1 MNLTRLN
8 DNADL
13 MLAAA
18 VVGILMLMIIPIP
31 ARLLD
36 MLLAFN
42 ITLSLVILLVAM
54 YNLRALEF
62 SAFPSLLL
70 IATLF
75 RLALNIASTR
85 LILLHGSEGTAAA
98 GHMIKAFG
106 QFVVGGDFVV
116 GMILFAVLIIINF
129 VVITKGAGRIAEVA
143 ARFTLD
149 AMPGKQMSIDADL
162 NAGLIN
168 ETEAR
173 QRRKSVEGEAEFY
186 GAMDGASKFVRGDA
200 VAGILITAINIVGG
214 FIIGILRQ
222 GMPLQAAAETYTL
235 LTVGDGLVTQI
246 PALIISTAAGIMV
259 TRAASETNMG
269 QELSAQLLVHPR
281 AMGLASAILFGFGII
296 PGLPTLPFLVLSGL
310 TGAIAYAASQA
321 KAVSSA
327 PEEGTA
333 VPPEAPEK
341 IESLLPLDVLE
352 LQVGYSLIA
361 LVDVGQDGE
370 LLERIKS
377 IRRQFA
383 QDMGIVVPP
392 LHIRDNLQL
401 NPAEYAILLKGVQIA
416 RGELMPGHYLAMNPG
431 TAESTLAG
439 LPTHEPAFGLPA
451 TWILERDREAA
462 QIAGYTVVNLATVV
476 ATHLTELL
484 KTYAHELL
492 DRQAVQGLLD
502 ALAQQKPKVVE
513 ELVPN
518 SLSLGGVQKVLQNL
532 VRERVSVRDLLTI
545 LEALADAAPLSKDT
559 EILTEYARQRL
570 CRSICKAYQND
581 QGVLGVMVLEP
592 QVESLL
598 IDATKRREPGGA
610 LALDPKTAQRL
621 LDRLATT
628 LEKVLANGS
637 QAVLL
642 CSPTIRAPLRRF
654 LERFLPQLTLLSHL
668 EIAPDVQV
676 QSTATVGFSDASE
689 TV

>member
-1 MNLTRLN
+1 M
-8 DNADL
+8 
-13 MLAAA
+13 
-18 VVGILMLMIIPIP
+18 
-31 ARLLD
+31 
-36 MLLAFN
+36 
-42 ITLSLVILLVAM
+42 
-54 YNLRALEF
+54 
-62 SAFPSLLL
+62 
-70 IATLF
+70 
-75 RLALNIASTR
+75 
-85 LILLHGSEGTAAA
+85 
-98 GHMIKAFG
+98 
-106 QFVVGGDFVV
+106 
-116 GMILFAVLIIINF
+116 
-129 VVITKGAGRIAEVA
+129 
-143 ARFTLD
+143 
-149 AMPGKQMSIDADL
+149 
-162 NAGLIN
+162 
-168 ETEAR
+168 
-173 QRRKSVEGEAEFY
+173 
-186 GAMDGASKFVRGDA
+186 
-200 VAGILITAINIVGG
+200 
-214 FIIGILRQ
+214 
-222 GMPLQAAAETYTL
+222 
-235 LTVGDGLVTQI
+235 GDGLVTQI

-269 QELSAQLLVHPR
+269 QELSSQLLVHPR

-370 LLERIKS
+370 LLECIKS

-431 TAESTLAG
+431 TLEGTLAG

-518 SLSLGGVQKVLQNL
+518 ALSLGGVQKVLQNL

-610 LALDPKTAQRL
+610 LALDPRTAQRL

-676 QSTATVGFSDASE
+676 QSTATVGFGDASE

>member
-1 MNLTRLN
+1 MTLAGLHEK
-8 DNADL
+8 ADL
-13 MLAAA
+13 LLAAA
-18 VVGILMLMIIPIP
+18 VVGILALMIVPVP
-31 ARLLD
+31 PRLLD
-36 MLLAFN
+36 LLLAFN

-54 YNLRALEF
+54 YTLRALEF

-85 LILLHGSEGTAAA
+85 LILLRGSDGAGAA
-98 GHMIKAFG
+98 GHVINAFG

-173 QRRKSVEGEAEFY
+173 QRRKSVEAEAEFY

-200 VAGILITAINIVGG
+200 VAGLLITAINIVGG
-214 FIIGILRQ
+214 FIIGVLRQ

-235 LTVGDGLVTQI
+235 LTVGDGLVSQI

-259 TRAASETNMG
+259 TRAASENNMG
-269 QELSAQLLVHPR
+269 QELSAQLLIHPR
-281 AMGLASAILFGFGII
+281 AIGMVSGILFAFGII

-310 TGAIAYAASQA
+310 AGAVAYVTSQA
-321 KAVSSA
+321 KAAPVA
-327 PEEGTA
+327 PEEDLPAQAEG
-333 VPPEAPEK
+333 PEK
-341 IESLLPLDVLE
+341 IEALLPLDVLE
-352 LQVGYSLIA
+352 LQVGYALIS

-383 QDMGIVVPP
+383 LDMGIVVPP

-401 NPAEYAILLKGVQIA
+401 KPAEYAVLLKGVQIA
-416 RGELMPGHYLAMNPG
+416 RAELMPGHYLAMNPG
-431 TAESTLAG
+431 NVERAVAG
-439 LPTHEPAFGLPA
+439 LATQEPAFGLPA
-451 TWILERDREAA
+451 TWIPERDRETA
-462 QIAGYTVVNLATVV
+462 QIAGYTVVNLATVI
-476 ATHLTELL
+476 ATHLTEIL
-484 KTYAHELL
+484 KAHAHELL

-502 ALAQQKPKVVE
+502 TLAQQKPKVVE

-518 SLSLGGVQKVLQNL
+518 MLSLGGVQKVLQNL
-532 VRERVSVRDLLTI
+532 VRERVSIRDLLSI
-545 LEALADAAPLSKDT
+545 LEALADCAPLSKDP
-559 EILTEYARQRL
+559 EVLTEYVRQRL
-570 CRSICKAYQND
+570 SRSICKTYTNE

-592 QVESLL
+592 SVESLL
-598 IDATKRREPGGA
+598 SDAAKRREPGGP
-610 LALDPKTAQRL
+610 LALDPKTAHRL
-621 LDRLATT
+621 LERLAAT
-628 LEKVLANGS
+628 LEKVLAGGG

-654 LERFLPQLTLLSHL
+654 LERFLPQVAVLSHL
-668 EIAPDVQV
+668 EIASDIQI
-676 QSTATVGFSDASE
+676 QSTATVGLSDAPE

>member
-1 MNLTRLN
+1 MTWTGLHEK
-8 DNADL
+8 ADL
-13 MLAAA
+13 ILAAA
-18 VVGILMLMIIPIP
+18 VVGILALMIIPVP
-31 ARLLD
+31 PRLLD
-36 MLLAFN
+36 LLLAFN

-54 YNLRALEF
+54 YTVHALEF

-75 RLALNIASTR
+75 RLSLNIASTR
-85 LILLHGSEGTAAA
+85 LILLRGREGAGAA
-98 GHMIKAFG
+98 GHVIKAFG

-173 QRRKSVEGEAEFY
+173 QRRKSVEAESEFY

-200 VAGILITAINIVGG
+200 IAGLLITVINIVGG
-214 FIIGILRQ
+214 FIIGALRQ
-222 GMPLQAAAETYTL
+222 GMPLQAAAQTYTL
-235 LTVGDGLVTQI
+235 LTVGDGLVSQI
-246 PALIISTAAGIMV
+246 PALVISTAAGIMV
-259 TRAASETNMG
+259 TRAASEINMG
-269 QELSAQLLVHPR
+269 KELSAQLLLHPR
-281 AMGLASAILFGFGII
+281 AMGMASGILFAFGII

-310 TGAIAYAASQA
+310 AGAVAYITSKA
-321 KAVSSA
+321 KAAAVA
-327 PEEGTA
+327 PEEDLPAQAEG
-333 VPPEAPEK
+333 PEK
-341 IESLLPLDVLE
+341 IEALLPLDVLE
-352 LQVGYSLIA
+352 LQVGYALIS

-401 NPAEYAILLKGVQIA
+401 KPAEYAVLLKGVQIA
-416 RGELMPGHYLAMNPG
+416 GAELLPGHYLAMNPSNEERMIDG
-431 TAESTLAG
+431 I
-439 LPTHEPAFGLPA
+439 PTHEPAFGLPA
-451 TWILERDREAA
+451 TWLPERDRETA
-462 QIAGYTVVNLATVV
+462 QVAGYTVVNLSTVI

-484 KTYAHELL
+484 KTYAHEIL
-492 DRQAVQGLLD
+492 DRQVVQGLLD
-502 ALAQQKPKVVE
+502 TLAQQKPKVVE

-518 SLSLGGVQKVLQNL
+518 LLSLGGIQKVLQNL
-532 VRERVSVRDLLTI
+532 VRERISIRDLLSI
-545 LEALADAAPLSKDT
+545 LEALADCAPLSKDP
-559 EILTEYARQRL
+559 EVLTEYARQRL
-570 CRSICKAYQND
+570 SRSICRMYQNE
-581 QGVLGVMVLEP
+581 QGILGVIVLDP
-592 QVESLL
+592 SVEALL
-598 IDATKRREPGGA
+598 SDAAKRREPGGPLA
-610 LALDPKTAQRL
+610 LAPKTAHRL
-621 LDRLATT
+621 LERLAAT
-628 LEKVLANGS
+628 LEKVLASGG
-637 QAVLL
+637 QAILL

-654 LERFLPQLTLLSHL
+654 LERFLPQVAVLSHL
-668 EIAPDVQV
+668 EIASDIQV
-676 QSTATVGFSDASE
+676 QSTATVGLNDALE

>member
-1 MNLTRLN
+1 MTLAGLHEK
-8 DNADL
+8 ADL
-13 MLAAA
+13 LLAAA
-18 VVGILMLMIIPIP
+18 VVGILALMIIPVP
-31 ARLLD
+31 PRFLD
-36 MLLAFN
+36 LLLAFN

-54 YNLRALEF
+54 YTLRALEF

-85 LILLHGSEGTAAA
+85 QILLRGSEGAGAA
-98 GHMIKAFG
+98 GHVIKAFG

-168 ETEAR
+168 EAEAR
-173 QRRKSVEGEAEFY
+173 HRRKSIEAEAEFY

-200 VAGILITAINIVGG
+200 VAGLLITVINIVGG
-214 FIIGILRQ
+214 FIIGVLRQ
-222 GMPLQAAAETYTL
+222 GMPLQAAAQTYTL
-235 LTVGDGLVTQI
+235 LTVGDGLVSQI
-246 PALIISTAAGIMV
+246 PALLISTAAGIMV

-269 QELSAQLLVHPR
+269 KELSAQILVHPR
-281 AMGLASAILFGFGII
+281 AMGMASGILFALGII

-310 TGAIAYAASQA
+310 AGAVAYATSQA
-321 KAVSSA
+321 KAA
-327 PEEGTA
+327 PVAPQEDLPAQVEG
-333 VPPEAPEK
+333 PEK

-352 LQVGYSLIA
+352 LQVGYALIS

-383 QDMGIVVPP
+383 QNMGIIVPP

-401 NPAEYAILLKGVQIA
+401 KPAEYAVLLKGVQIA
-416 RGELMPGHYLAMNPG
+416 RAELLPGHCLAMNPG
-431 TAESTLAG
+431 NAEGTIAG
-439 LPTHEPAFGLPA
+439 LATHEPAFGLPA
-451 TWILERDREAA
+451 MWIPERDRETA
-462 QIAGYTVVNLATVV
+462 QIAGYTVVNLATVI

-484 KTYAHELL
+484 KAHAHELL

-502 ALAQQKPKVVE
+502 TLAQHKPKVVE

-518 SLSLGGVQKVLQNL
+518 LLSLGGVQKVLQNL
-532 VRERVSVRDLLTI
+532 VRERVSIRDLLSI
-545 LEALADAAPLSKDT
+545 VEALADCAPLSKDP
-559 EILTEYARQRL
+559 ELLTEYARQRL
-570 CRSICKAYQND
+570 ARSICKMYQNE
-581 QGVLGVMVLEP
+581 QGILEVMVLEP
-592 QVESLL
+592 SVEALL
-598 IDATKRREPGGA
+598 SDAAKRREPGGP
-610 LALDPKTAQRL
+610 LALDPKTAHRL
-621 LDRLATT
+621 VERLAAA
-628 LEKVLANGS
+628 LEKVLAGGG

-654 LERFLPQLTLLSHL
+654 LERFLPQMAVLSHL
-668 EIAPDVQV
+668 EIAADIQV
-676 QSTATVGFSDASE
+676 QSTATVGLSDAPE

>member
-1 MNLTRLN
+1 MTLAGLYEK
-8 DNADL
+8 ADL
-13 MLAAA
+13 LLAAA
-18 VVGILMLMIIPIP
+18 VVGILALMIIPIP
-31 ARLLD
+31 PRLLD
-36 MLLAFN
+36 LLLAFN
-42 ITLSLVILLVAM
+42 ITLSLVVLLVAM
-54 YNLRALEF
+54 YTLRALEF

-85 LILLHGSEGTAAA
+85 LILLHGSEGTGAA
-98 GHMIKAFG
+98 GHVIKAFG

-116 GMILFAVLIIINF
+116 GMVLFAVLVIINF

-149 AMPGKQMSIDADL
+149 AMPGKQMSIDAEL

-168 ETEAR
+168 EAEAR
-173 QRRKSVEGEAEFY
+173 QRRKAVEAEAEFY

-200 VAGILITAINIVGG
+200 VAGLLITVINIVGG
-214 FIIGILRQ
+214 FIIGVLRQ
-222 GMPLQAAAETYTL
+222 GMPLQAAAQTYTL
-235 LTVGDGLVTQI
+235 LTIGDGLVAQI

-281 AMGLASAILFGFGII
+281 AMGMASGILFAFGII

-310 TGAIAYAASQA
+310 AGAVAYVTSKDKAAPMVADEALPVQA
-321 KAVSSA
+321 
-327 PEEGTA
+327 
-333 VPPEAPEK
+333 EAPEK
-341 IESLLPLDVLE
+341 IEALLPLDVLE
-352 LQVGYSLIA
+352 LQVGYALIA

-401 NPAEYAILLKGVQIA
+401 KPAEYAVLLKGVQIA
-416 RGELMPGHYLAMNPG
+416 RAELMPGHCLAMNPG
-431 TAESTLAG
+431 HVEGALAG
-439 LPTHEPAFGLPA
+439 LPTQEPAFGLPA
-451 TWILERDREAA
+451 TWIPERDREAA
-462 QIAGYTVVNLATVV
+462 QIAGYTVVNLATVI

-484 KTYAHELL
+484 KSYAHELL

-518 SLSLGGVQKVLQNL
+518 LLSLGGVQKVLQNL
-532 VRERVSVRDLLTI
+532 VRERVSVRDLLSI
-545 LEALADAAPLSKDT
+545 LEALADYAPLSKDP
-559 EILTEYARQRL
+559 ELLTEYARQRL
-570 CRSICKAYQND
+570 SRSICKMYQNE
-581 QGVLGVMVLEP
+581 QGVLGAMVLEP
-592 QVESLL
+592 SLEAL
-598 IDATKRREPGGA
+598 LSDAARRREPGGP
-610 LALDPKTAQRL
+610 LALDPKTAHRL
-621 LDRLATT
+621 LERLAAT
-628 LEKVLANGS
+628 LEKVLAGGG

-642 CSPTIRAPLRRF
+642 CSPMIRAPLRRF
-654 LERFLPQLTLLSHL
+654 LERFLPQIAVLSHL
-668 EIAPDVQV
+668 EIAADIQV
-676 QSTATVGFSDASE
+676 QSTAMVGLNDAPE